1 MKVDISPGV
10 QVFFNQTDDTELK
23 SLGSKLRQNSF
34 SPCDLPFLEPHL
46 NTEDILT
53 PLFKERR
60 SKICRPS
67 PSDTKRSLNPTKDRR
82 REFEISNDLLF
93 FVNIISCSAPCFTSG
108 YTAK

>member
-1 MKVDISPGV
+1 M
-10 QVFFNQTDDTELK
+10 FFNQTDTELKFNAK

-60 SKICRPS
+60 PKICRPS
-67 PSDTKRSLNPTKDRR
+67 PSHTKRSLNPTKDRR
-82 REFEISNDLLF
+82 REFDISNDLLF
-93 FVNIISCSAPCFTSG
+93 FVNIISCSAPTSG